1 MEEGNMSRRS
11 SFGYSSYG
19 TRSYGSGGYN
29 GKQGRSN
36 RMKKI
41 VIALVCLAVIGLAA
55 GAVCAVVLS
64 RSSVVTSDESSEEQS
79 LQSSAEVSEAKQSS
93 IQESTEEELSKE
105 KDVEGYYDGN
115 VFMYDGSGYE
125 LFYGTKSAAGNY
137 ATVVSNIK
145 KALGKDVRVYNM
157 VAPDH
162 AAIGLPEKYLKEM
175 NDEKGFIDTVYSSY
189 SDEVI
194 PIDVYDAEIMH
205 RGEYTY
211 FRSDIN
217 WTALGA
223 YYAYQQFC
231 AKAGLE
237 AISLDSL
244 SKGSITGFNGILF
257 TATQTEENPKG
268 NKELAE
274 APDTVVYYNMPCIQ
288 SCYLLENGDTEEK
301 EVPLIATFAEG
312 RYAYSAF
319 VWGDNP
325 YMRVKTDNKT
335 GRKLCIIKDTYGS
348 ALAPFLTA
356 NYDEVFIVDPAYY
369 SGNIIEYIQKNKYT
383 DVLVINSAKNAGIQ
397 NRADDIM
404 SIIR

>member
-1 MEEGNMSRRS
+1 MSRRS

-29 GKQGRSN
+29 GGQGRSSKI
-36 RMKKI
+36 KKA
-41 VIALVCLAVIGLAA
+41 VIAAACVAFAGIAVGV
-55 GAVCAVVLS
+55 VCAVVAGS
-64 RSSVVTSDESSEEQS
+64 RSARTAEGSIEEQS
-79 LQSSAEVSEAKQSS
+79 VQSSAEVSEAKQSS
-93 IQESTEEELSKE
+93 VQESPAEELSKE

-125 LFYGTKSAAGNY
+125 LFYGTKSAAKNY
-137 ATVVSNIK
+137 AAVVSNIK
-145 KALGKDVRVYNM
+145 KALGNGIRVYNM
-157 VAPDH
+157 VAPGH
-162 AAIGLPEKYLKEM
+162 ASVGLPEKYLKEM
-175 NDEKGFIDTVYSSY
+175 NDEKEFIDTVYSSY

-194 PIDVYDAEIMH
+194 PIDVYDAEIKH

-237 AISLDSL
+237 AVSLDGL
-244 SKGSITGFNGILF
+244 SKGNITGFNGMLF
-257 TATQTEENPKG
+257 AATQTVEDPEG
-268 NKELAE
+268 NKELA
-274 APDTVVYYNMPCIQ
+274 AMPDTVVYYNMPCIQ

-335 GRKLCIIKDTYGS
+335 GRKLCLIKDTYGS

-356 NYDEVFIVDPAYY
+356 NYDEIFIVDPAYY

-383 DVLVINSAKNAGIQ
+383 DVLVVNSAKNAGIQ

-404 SIIR
+404 SIIK